1 MFELVSAD
9 SCGMFSAPIVRQVHQ
24 SLRAIAS
31 RDNSPAGAGIAT
43 WNPPQLAAVG
53 ASIASLAT
61 SDSDRK
67 LVFET
72 SWQLARSYSCSD
84 SPAVLVCLCAYVC
97 HALIQQG
104 NLESELGETF
114 VTSILAHLFQHP
126 HQPPAE
132 AVACDLFRMW
142 AQRNPPC
149 RRHLGALTCSLLR
162 SLAPAATVT
171 TPKAVQG
178 RGLKPNKPKSS
189 AALRVP
195 DATHT
200 IGEMGVAGGSTG
212 TSAASS
218 SGGGGEGEE
227 EEGARAVSALAAVT
241 CARELV
247 EALREDPACAS
258 LYLPPEEAPRGGC
271 AGGGEREHERG
282 AGVSVWDAILRDA
295 LAVLRGAE
303 DGETT
308 RALINLLLP
317 AFLGTPTYVSSYYHI
332 CVLILLYIC
341 PHTTMSVFSYYYDGA
356 RRKPARLAPSLTP
369 SCPILRWRQGRC
381 GGAGKAGGCAD
392 SKVCASDAGGAAR
405 QRCSCNS
412 NRVYGRRQ
420 RQERAGGAG
429 KSSRIRRSSQGS
441 WLAGYCAASNAR
453 LHAPGHGC
461 GGGGGG
467 GEGGGRWA
475 DAAAGVWVHATGGA
489 A

>member
-1 MFELVSAD
+1 MLELVSAD
-9 SCGMFSAPIVRQVHQ
+9 SGGMFSAPIVRQVHQ

-31 RDNSPAGAGIAT
+31 RDNSPAGAGIAR
-43 WNPPQLAAVG
+43 WDPPALAAVG

-104 NLESELGETF
+104 NLESELGDIF
-114 VTSILAHLFQHP
+114 VTSILAHLLHHP

-142 AQRNPPC
+142 AQRNPLC

-171 TPKAVQG
+171 TPKAAQG

-195 DATHT
+195 EATHAF
-200 IGEMGVAGGSTG
+200 GDMGVAGA
-212 TSAASS
+212 SAASS
-218 SGGGGEGEE
+218 SGGGEEKEE
-227 EEGARAVSALAAVT
+227 EEEKESYAGARAVSALAAVT

-258 LYLPPEEAPRGGC
+258 LYLPPDEAPRGGG
-271 AGGGEREHERG
+271 AGGGKREHERG

-295 LAVLRGAE
+295 LVVLRGAE

-317 AFLGTPTYVSSYYHI
+317 AFLGTTMYVSSYYYI
-332 CVLILLYIC
+332 CVPIILHIC
-341 PHTTMSVFSYYYDGA
+341 PHTAIYVSSCYYDGA
-356 RRKPARLAPSLTP
+356 RRKPT
-369 SCPILRWRQGRC
+369 
-381 GGAGKAGGCAD
+381 
-392 SKVCASDAGGAAR
+392 
-405 QRCSCNS
+405 
-412 NRVYGRRQ
+412 
-420 RQERAGGAG
+420 
-429 KSSRIRRSSQGS
+429 
-441 WLAGYCAASNAR
+441 
-453 LHAPGHGC
+453 
-461 GGGGGG
+461 
-467 GEGGGRWA
+467 
-475 DAAAGVWVHATGGA
+475 
-489 A
+489 

>member
-1 MFELVSAD
+1 MLEHVSAD
-9 SCGMFSAPIVRQVHQ
+9 GGMFSAPIVRQVHQ

-31 RDNSPAGAGIAT
+31 RDNSPAGAGIAR
-43 WNPPQLAAVG
+43 WDPPALAAVG

-104 NLESELGETF
+104 NLESELGDIF
-114 VTSILAHLFQHP
+114 VTSILAHLLQHP

-142 AQRNPPC
+142 AQRNPTC

-171 TPKAVQG
+171 TPKAAQG

-195 DATHT
+195 DATHAFDD
-200 IGEMGVAGGSTG
+200 MGVAGA
-212 TSAASS
+212 SAASS
-218 SGGGGEGEE
+218 SGGGGEEE
-227 EEGARAVSALAAVT
+227 EEEEKEGVAGARAVSALAAVT

-258 LYLPPEEAPRGGC
+258 LYLPAPRGGG
-271 AGGGEREHERG
+271 AGGCEREHERG
-282 AGVSVWDAILRDA
+282 AGVCVWDAILRDA
-295 LAVLRGAE
+295 LVVLRGAE
-303 DGETT
+303 HGETT

-317 AFLGTPTYVSSYYHI
+317 AFLGTTIYASSYYYI
-332 CVLILLYIC
+332 CVPIILYIC
-341 PHTTMSVFSYYYDGA
+341 PHTTIYVSSYYYDGA
-356 RRKPARLAPSLTP
+356 RRKPT
-369 SCPILRWRQGRC
+369 
-381 GGAGKAGGCAD
+381 
-392 SKVCASDAGGAAR
+392 
-405 QRCSCNS
+405 
-412 NRVYGRRQ
+412 
-420 RQERAGGAG
+420 
-429 KSSRIRRSSQGS
+429 
-441 WLAGYCAASNAR
+441 
-453 LHAPGHGC
+453 
-461 GGGGGG
+461 
-467 GEGGGRWA
+467 
-475 DAAAGVWVHATGGA
+475 
-489 A
+489 

>member
-9 SCGMFSAPIVRQVHQ
+9 SGGMFSAPIVRQVHQ

-31 RDNSPAGAGIAT
+31 RDNSPAGIAT

-104 NLESELGETF
+104 NLERELGDTF
-114 VTSILAHLFQHP
+114 VTSILAHLLQHP

-171 TPKAVQG
+171 TPKAAQG
-178 RGLKPNKPKSS
+178 RGHKPNKLKSS

-195 DATHT
+195 DATQA
-200 IGEMGVAGGSTG
+200 I
-212 TSAASS
+212 
-218 SGGGGEGEE
+218 GGGREE
-227 EEGARAVSALAAVT
+227 EEEEKKKESYAGSRAVSALAAVT

-258 LYLPPEEAPRGGC
+258 LYLPPDEALRGGG
-271 AGGGEREHERG
+271 AGGGERG
-282 AGVSVWDAILRDA
+282 AGVRVWDAILRDA
-295 LAVLRGAE
+295 LVVLRGAE

-317 AFLGTPTYVSSYYHI
+317 AFLGTTIYASSYYYI
-332 CVLILLYIC
+332 CVPIILYIC
-341 PHTTMSVFSYYYDGA
+341 PHTTIYVSSYYYDGA
-356 RRKPARLAPSLTP
+356 WTLSRRGETSTNT
-369 SCPILRWRQGRC
+369 
-381 GGAGKAGGCAD
+381 
-392 SKVCASDAGGAAR
+392 DA
-405 QRCSCNS
+405 
-412 NRVYGRRQ
+412 
-420 RQERAGGAG
+420 
-429 KSSRIRRSSQGS
+429 
-441 WLAGYCAASNAR
+441 
-453 LHAPGHGC
+453 
-461 GGGGGG
+461 
-467 GEGGGRWA
+467 
-475 DAAAGVWVHATGGA
+475 
-489 A
+489 